1 MADSSCWASAS
12 CLGTS
17 QNLIYAMNDLAA
29 RHDAKPAVVSVH
41 GGQLDDSL
49 PDLQAGFVGG
59 NLDKWIGAPLGPG
72 FIYVRKQRP
81 ADLVRLVAAIREIAA
96 G

>member
-1 MADSSCWASAS
+1 MRQEFDR
-12 CLGTS
+12 L
-17 QNLIYAMNDLAA
+17 
-29 RHDAKPAVVSVH
+29 DA
-41 GGQLDDSL
+41 LR
-49 PDLQAGFVGG
+49 
-59 NLDKWIGAPLGPG
+59 GPG